1 MKAAA
6 QKVECS
12 ISVLA
17 TAVDNIETADKDKDV
32 NSAAKSVVIAAAASQ
47 QKQKV
52 TNATHSA
59 LTRIATRQMSAKD
72 GE

>member
-32 NSAAKSVVIAAAASQ
+32 NFAPKIVVIAAAASQ
-47 QKQKV
+47 KKQKV
-52 TNATHSA
+52 TNATYSA
-59 LTRIATRQMSAKD
+59 LTRIVTRQISAKD
-72 GE
+72 SE